1 MLTQKTLARTAEEKK
16 TNEEN
21 QKQTAIELTKEGLL
35 PEPDEES
42 AGSSKQTKEED
53 SKKMVAGK
61 VEGKPGSKSLDKR
74 GDKAKG

>member
-1 MLTQKTLARTAEEKK
+1 VNELTGEEESKNKEIDDLTSEIQMLTQKTLARTAEEKK

-42 AGSSKQTKEED
+42 AGSSK
-53 SKKMVAGK
+53 
-61 VEGKPGSKSLDKR
+61 
-74 GDKAKG
+74 